1 MNKVGQW
8 LLRFLGKLG
17 VYFLNG
23 CLLVGLYGLIS
34 EHIFSTSDERLSVFI
49 FLFGLIGVGIRLA
62 ILRIRQQKGSK

>member
-1 MNKVGQW
+1 MNKVGHW

-34 EHIFSTSDERLSVFI
+34 EHVFNTSDERLSVFI
-49 FLFGLIGVGIRLA
+49 FLVGLIGVGIRLA
-62 ILRIRQQKGSK
+62 ILRMRRQKGE

>member
-34 EHIFSTSDERLSVFI
+34 EHVFSTSDERLSVLI

-62 ILRIRQQKGSK
+62 ILRMRQQKGSK